1 MQIQTIPLAQLKH
14 SKLNVRR
21 TGGKSVDELAAS
33 IRAIGLQQNLGV
45 VQAGKG
51 YEVVFGGRRLRAIQA
66 LAKAGELPESLAEGI
81 PCTVLSAEE
90 AHEASLAEN
99 TLREAMHPLDQ
110 FRAFAEMAEAGKPVA
125 DIAAAFGVTER
136 VVEGRMR
143 LARVSPKLLK
153 VYGEGGMTLEQL
165 QAFAVTDDH
174 AAQEHVWKAA
184 SYDYAREP
192 AQLRRE
198 LLSRAV
204 TDEDVRVRLVGLEAY
219 EAAGGAVKRDLF
231 SDTVLVLD
239 EGLLDRLVEQKLAE
253 VVEAVKAEGWSW
265 VEVGE
270 RPRWDAPCIQPAKDR
285 AEDDELTPNEIAA
298 MDAAA
303 EAGDALAVDAIE
315 EAARTWPEG
324 AKERAGAVVYLGY
337 NGVVIYRGILRDG
350 EAFDQGGDDEDE
362 DEEGL
367 PEDPAPPQ
375 KAERDPAA
383 WPGNVVADL
392 TRMRTGELR
401 VAMIRDPQ
409 KAVLA
414 LTAHLAEDWR
424 MEYGTHASGIT
435 IHHHKAPEIEGYTA
449 AAELWR
455 KRLSFDGPVLDWLV
469 QQPWDTVLV
478 LLAFLVSESV
488 DIVVSHPSMVGKGNA
503 LCTLFGLDL
512 SRTWRPDAELL
523 KRVPGPAILAALEE
537 AGMPESDLAACRK
550 LKKAELA
557 GRAAG
562 YLANTTWMPECLRLP
577 APAKAEKRKAA
588 HGKAAAAGDEGDG
601 YGDS

>member
-1 MQIQTIPLAQLKH
+1 MIEIIPLAQLKP
-14 SKLNVRR
+14 SARNVRK

-51 YEVVFGGRRLRAIQA
+51 YEVVFGGRRLRALQA
-66 LAKAGELPESLAEGI
+66 LAKAGELPESLADGI
-81 PCTVLSAEE
+81 PCRVLTADE

-99 TLREAMHPLDQ
+99 TIREAMHPLDQ
-110 FRAFAEMAEAGKPVA
+110 FRAFAAMAEAGKPVA

-174 AAQEHVWKAA
+174 AAQERVWKAA
-184 SYDYAREP
+184 SYEYAREP

-231 SDTVLVLD
+231 SDTVVVLD

-285 AEDDELTPNEIAA
+285 TEDGELTPDEIAA
-298 MDAAA
+298 MDAAV

-350 EAFDQGGDDEDE
+350 EAFDQGGDDE

-424 MEYGTHASGIT
+424 MEYGTHTYGRRSAGIT
-435 IHHHKAPEIEGYTA
+435 IHHNKAPEIEGYTA

-455 KRLSFDGPVLDWLV
+455 KRLGFDGPVLDWLT
-469 QQPWDTVLV
+469 QQPWDTVLA

-488 DIVVSHPSMVGKGNA
+488 EIVVSHPRWMGKGDA
-503 LCTLFGLDL
+503 LCSLFGLDL
-512 SRTWRPDAELL
+512 SRWRPDAELL
-523 KRVPGPAILAALEE
+523 QRVPSPAILKALEE
-537 AGMPESDLAACRK
+537 AGMPATDLAACRK

-577 APAKAEKRKAA
+577 APPKAEKRKAA
-588 HGKAAAAGDEGDG
+588 HGKAAAAGMD
-601 YGDS
+601 

>member
-1 MQIQTIPLAQLKH
+1 MQFQTIPLAQLKP
-14 SKLNVRR
+14 SARNVRK

-33 IRAIGLQQNLGV
+33 IAAHGLQQNLGV
-45 VQAGKG
+45 IPNGKG
-51 YEVVFGGRRLRAIQA
+51 YEVVFGGRRLRALQA
-66 LAKAGELPESLAEGI
+66 LAKAGELPESLADGI
-81 PCTVLSAEE
+81 PCRVLTADE

-99 TLREAMHPLDQ
+99 TIREAMHPLDQ
-110 FRAFAEMAEAGKPVA
+110 FAAFAAMAEAGKPVA

-143 LARVSPKLLK
+143 LARVSPKLLE
-153 VYGEGGMTLEQL
+153 VYGEGGMTLEEL
-165 QAFAVTDDH
+165 QAFAVVEDH
-174 AAQEHVWKAA
+174 AHQERVWTLVKGAVY
-184 SYDYAREP
+184 SRGPELIRE
-192 AQLRRE
+192 ALLRDG
-198 LLSRAV
+198 V
-204 TDEDVRVRLVGLEAY
+204 TAKDVRVRLVGLEAY

-231 SDTVLVLD
+231 SDTVVVVD
-239 EGLLDRLVEQKLAE
+239 EGLLDRLVEQELAE
-253 VVEAVKAEGWSW
+253 VVGAVKAEGWSW

-285 AEDDELTPNEIAA
+285 TEDGELTPDEIAA
-298 MDAAA
+298 MDAAY

-350 EAFDQGGDDEDE
+350 DAFDQGGDDE

-424 MEYGTHASGIT
+424 MQYGTHASGIT
-435 IHHHKAPEIEGYTA
+435 IHHQKAPEIEGYTA

-469 QQPWDTVLV
+469 QQPWDTVLAR
-478 LLAFLVSESV
+478 LAFRVSESV
-488 DIVVSHPSMVGKGNA
+488 EVVVSHPRWMG
-503 LCTLFGLDL
+503 
-512 SRTWRPDAELL
+512 R
-523 KRVPGPAILAALEE
+523 EE
-537 AGMPESDLAACRK
+537 
-550 LKKAELA
+550 
-557 GRAAG
+557 
-562 YLANTTWMPECLRLP
+562 
-577 APAKAEKRKAA
+577 
-588 HGKAAAAGDEGDG
+588 
-601 YGDS
+601 